1 MMKIIPIMLVLAVP
15 VAAHA
20 QPGLVEPAPAQD
32 AYVVAGLT
40 SGADEGGLYVGPR
53 LDLGRQLFGPLW
65 THGFATGAVE
75 NQFLFVTGTGTR
87 VEAGAGLEL
96 RGCMTRL
103 CAEAGVDLA
112 YRSLDNT
119 LDGTVPNSTTMTTI
133 AGRDEI
139 LHAGIDA
146 GRGHL
151 RARTSLD
158 FGVAG
163 GLSLTQGI
171 GYMW

>member
-1 MMKIIPIMLVLAVP
+1 MKVILIMLVLAIP
-15 VAAHA
+15 AAVHA
-20 QPGLVEPAPAQD
+20 QPGLAEPMAAQD

-40 SGADEGGLYVGPR
+40 AGADEGGAFFGPR
-53 LDLGRQLFGPLW
+53 LDLGRQLLGPLW
-65 THGFATGAVE
+65 THGFATGDVE
-75 NQFLFVTGTGTR
+75 NQFLFVSGTGTR

-96 RGCMTRL
+96 RACMVRL

-112 YRSLDNT
+112 YRSIDMT
-119 LDGTVPNSTTMTTI
+119 VDGTGSSSTTMTTI
-133 AGRDEI
+133 AGRDEV

-158 FGVAG
+158 FGING
-163 GLSLTQGI
+163 GLSTTEAI